1 MSEDRMTSAHPAPEQ
16 LSAVAIGDAVPA
28 AVTEHLESC
37 ARCRRELESV
47 ARVLDALAE
56 PVALEEPPAGLWERI
71 QQDLDAPT
79 DLAVAAP
86 GAPARPA
93 PAAGAVDADEDDTD
107 DQAPSMPATP
117 AAATA
122 PATTR
127 EELAARRR
135 LRPRWSLVAVAAAA
149 GLVLGASG
157 AALLGGTLGGDDQQ
171 PGPTPPPVAKVGE
184 AVLDPVTEDDVRGT
198 AEMVSSEA
206 DGDQLVVSVSALP
219 AEGYYEVWLR
229 DAEASRL
236 ISLGTVSA
244 ETTTLPVPAGVDLE
258 QFPIVDVSQEHFDG
272 NPAHS
277 GVTVA
282 AGPMTTT
289 DAAG

>member
-1 MSEDRMTSAHPAPEQ
+1 MTSAHPAPEQ
-16 LSAVAIGDAVPA
+16 LSAVAVGDPVPA
-28 AVTEHLESC
+28 AITEHLESC
-37 ARCRRELESV
+37 APCRRELETI
-47 ARVLDALAE
+47 ARVLDALVE

-71 QQDLDAPT
+71 QQGLDAPA
-79 DLAVAAP
+79 D
-86 GAPARPA
+86 PATAPA
-93 PAAGAVDADEDDTD
+93 PAARPLPATGPAGGDEDETD
-107 DQAPSMPATP
+107 DATAAAAPPPSAP
-117 AAATA
+117 AA
-122 PATTR
+122 TR
-127 EELAARRR
+127 DELAARRR
-135 LRPRWSLVAVAAAA
+135 RRPRWSLVAVAAAA
-149 GLVLGASG
+149 GLVLGAGG
-157 AALLGGTLGGDDQQ
+157 AALLGGTLGGDEEQ
-171 PGPTPPPVAKVGE
+171 PSPTPPPVAKVGE

-206 DGDQLVVSVSALP
+206 DGDQLVVSVSTLP

-229 DAEASRL
+229 DAAASRL

-272 NPAHS
+272 DPSHS

-282 AGPMTTT
+282 AGPMTVA